1 MRTHRLEI
9 LQTVQVG
16 TRRCSTRQKLTNVQF
31 AVRQSLC
38 GLLVLFLTLG
48 CTPHWLVNRIAESH
62 PGCLYEL
69 APREKLVALTIDDGP
84 DAVTTP
90 RLLRLLKE
98 HNARATFFLISD
110 RVTGNDSL
118 ASALV
123 REGHEIGNHFSRNEA
138 SVRLSPTAFER
149 SFLEA
154 DSVLRQFGPVRWVR
168 PGSGFF
174 NSRMLRVFQQHEY
187 RCALGSVY
195 AFDPQLPFSWYGA
208 SVMLRQVRS
217 GSVIILHDGG
227 YKGRNTEKVL
237 RRMLPELARRGYRVV
252 TLSTLATADPAGSR

>member
-1 MRTHRLEI
+1 
-9 LQTVQVG
+9 
-16 TRRCSTRQKLTNVQF
+16 
-31 AVRQSLC
+31 
-38 GLLVLFLTLG
+38 
-48 CTPHWLVNRIAESH
+48 VNRIAESH